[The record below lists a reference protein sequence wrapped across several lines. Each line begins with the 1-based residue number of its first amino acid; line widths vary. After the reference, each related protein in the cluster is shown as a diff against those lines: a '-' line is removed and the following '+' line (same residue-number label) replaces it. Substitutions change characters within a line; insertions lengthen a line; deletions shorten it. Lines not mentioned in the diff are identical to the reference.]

1 VSQVRAA
8 PGVARART
16 PATPGPLARRPETV
30 PIVATVLAWV
40 TLLAISPL
48 GWWMLRG
55 ADPADVGHSGHRGV
69 FTSSGLGMLAVMTMA
84 MMAPLA
90 IPGVRTVA
98 FTSLWWRAGR
108 AALWF
113 FAGFMLTWTVFAI
126 VLAPFAETLSG
137 LLGAPATAAGV
148 VLLVCAAAEFDPRR
162 GDLTRSCD
170 RPTRLRANGFDADV
184 DCARFGVLSACRGVR
199 LCGLP
204 MLAMLALPSSLL
216 LMAFITAISL
226 TDRITQGRHRFAIS
240 ACWAALGAVLL
251 I

>member
-8 PGVARART
+8 PSVARVRT
-16 PATPGPLARRPETV
+16 PASPGRLARRPEAV
-30 PIVATVLAWV
+30 PLAATALAWV
-40 TLLAISPL
+40 ALLAISPL

-55 ADPADVGHSGHRGV
+55 ADPADVGHAGHGGV
-69 FTSSGLGMLAVMTMA
+69 FTPSGLGMLALMTTA

-113 FAGFMLTWTVFAI
+113 FAGFILTWTVIAI
-126 VLAPFAETLSG
+126 VLAPFAETLGG

-148 VLLVCAAAEFDPRR
+148 VLLLCAVAEFDPRR
-162 GDLTRSCD
+162 DDLARSCD

-184 DCARFGVLSACRGVR
+184 DCARFGILSACRGVR

-216 LMAFITAISL
+216 LMALITAVSL
-226 TDRITQGRHRFAIS
+226 TDRITQSRHRVAVS
-240 ACWAALGAVLL
+240 ACWTAIGAVLL